1 MNEQQAIKS
10 MKNLDMVIS
19 ITESEH
25 ESVRLAIEA
34 LEKQIPKKPSDIS
47 TVKDGNNII
56 GIIGYCP
63 CCNEIVSESDQT
75 FVCDCGQ
82 KLDWSVEE

>member
-1 MNEQQAIKS
+1 MNEQQAIKA
-10 MKNLDMVIS
+10 MRNLDALIS

-25 ESVRLAIEA
+25 ESVRLAINA
-34 LEKQIPKKPSDIS
+34 LEKQIAKKPTDIS
-47 TVKDGNNII
+47 KVKDGTSFV
-56 GIIGYCP
+56 GITGYCP
-63 CCNEIVSESDQT
+63 CCKEIVSEIDQT